1 MARSK
6 GVIMNEQIK
15 QRIAQLNN
23 GEVPNGYEKTEFGIF
38 PCDWV
43 TDKRLQDIGTFGK
56 GKGLPGDKLTSKGV
70 PCVGYGDIYMKYN
83 NFHFE
88 KAKSFVDEETASESQ
103 PIQKGTLLFTGT
115 GETAEEIGK
124 CVCYN
129 GEETIYAG
137 GDIIT
142 FISNEVNPLFLVYQQ
157 YQDFSLRN
165 KASFGQGHS
174 VVHIQRENL
183 EKLHVAYPKSTDEQS
198 KIAEILMKWD
208 ETIELYNQQIEKL
221 KQLKSICLKKMFP
234 QKGERVP
241 EWRFKGFSDAW
252 EQRKAKEICSIGTGK
267 SNTQDQVDDGKYP
280 FYIRSDVPV
289 RSNKYLYDCEAVITI
304 GDGNIGKVFHY
315 VNGKFDLHQRCYKM
329 TDFKDIWGKYFF
341 YYFST
346 KFYNR
351 AMKMTAKAT
360 VDSVRLEM
368 ISEMDIIK
376 PPQIS
381 EQKQIAEFFANLD
394 NLITLHQCKVEKI
407 KAQQKVLQKYLLNGI
422 VRV

>member
-394 NLITLHQCKVEKI
+394 NLITLHQCKVEKSKHSKKSYKNI
-407 KAQQKVLQKYLLNGI
+407 YLTGL
-422 VRV
+422 